1 MVGYF
6 KLIWQTISPNM
17 EKFRKVKNIWAA
29 EEIMM
34 GKNKLHQA
42 IPLNGLEQVSP
53 FILLHHFNFNL
64 TLEDAGFQV
73 PPHPHR
79 GFCPITFMFEG
90 SIDHEDSLGN
100 HHLISANEVQWIN
113 AGRGIIHSEKSVNES
128 IQKDGRFQGIQLWIN
143 LPAVQKML
151 PASYQP
157 LTNEQIVLLTDK
169 GVEFRLVSGDYKEH
183 KGPAKSNV
191 FTATLRMQAGSVFE
205 LDFPESDN
213 VVFYILEGN
222 IEINESSKVDF
233 FHLVVF
239 DKSDG
244 KIKLTAA
251 SDSKLLVM
259 SGTPINEPLVT
270 HGPFVMNTDTQ
281 ILEAMRDYKMGKM
294 GILIQ

>member
-1 MVGYF
+1 MAECRPVLAWLAWLFLHLMYLVGFRNRVLVAMQWAIQYF
-6 KLIWQTISPNM
+6 TFNWGARLITGATI
-17 EKFRKVKNIWAA
+17 E
-29 EEIMM
+29 
-34 GKNKLHQA
+34 
-42 IPLNGLEQVSP
+42 
-53 FILLHHFNFNL
+53 
-64 TLEDAGFQV
+64 
-73 PPHPHR
+73 
-79 GFCPITFMFEG
+79 
-90 SIDHEDSLGN
+90 
-100 HHLISANEVQWIN
+100 
-113 AGRGIIHSEKSVNES
+113 
-128 IQKDGRFQGIQLWIN
+128 KDGRFQGIQLWIN

-157 LTNEQIVLLTDK
+157 LTNEQIVLLTDQ
-169 GVEFRLVSGDYKEH
+169 GVEFRLVSGNYLEL
-183 KGPAKSNV
+183 KGPAKSDV

-205 LDFPESDN
+205 FDFPESDN

-222 IEINESSKVDF
+222 IEINESRKVET
-233 FHLVVF
+233 FHLAVF
-239 DKSDG
+239 DHSDG